1 MKLRIKGNSIRLR
14 LSKPEVEKLSAE
26 GMIAE
31 QTSFANSFLIYAIKK
46 EVDGSDIK
54 ADFNSNQLTVYIP
67 ENLID
72 HWPFNNVISLDN
84 RLSDGTYPDLYIL
97 VEKDFKCIDNSSED
111 QSDNYDHPNKIC

>member
-26 GMIAE
+26 GMVEE
-31 QTSFANSFLIYAIKK
+31 QTSFANSALIYTIKK
-46 EVDGSDIK
+46 GVDGSDIK

-67 ENLID
+67 ENLIV
-72 HWPFNNVISLDN
+72 HWPFNNIISLDN

-111 QSDNYDHPNKIC
+111 QSDNYDHPIKIC